1 MKPLYQTKSC
11 RLPQTGMLHSCLK
24 SQGSFKTQGGFSL
37 LELLVAAAV
46 ILVLVAG
53 AYSRYMELAI
63 DAERAAFKGVI
74 GWLQAGINMEMGH
87 ALTQGGM
94 QNLEHLEHSNPMAL
108 VLRVIE
114 PPSNYLG
121 ELNQQQALGVEPGF
135 WYFDLHQKS
144 LIYRVRY
151 DQNLEGID
159 KLDNNKLSFILKLVY
174 SPADN
179 YKGRRVIRRVRL
191 QPSHKDFW
199 KTPLGSGWKPRD

>member
-1 MKPLYQTKSC
+1 MKPLYQTRSC
-11 RLPQTGMLHSCLK
+11 RLQQTGIPPFCQK
-24 SQGSFKTQGGFSL
+24 SQRDCKYQGGFSL
-37 LELLVAAAV
+37 LELLVSAV
-46 ILVLVAG
+46 IILVLVAG
-53 AYSRYMELAI
+53 AYMRYMELAI

-74 GWLQAGINMEMGH
+74 GWLQAGMNMEMGH

-108 VLRVIE
+108 VLKVME

-121 ELNQQQALGVEPGF
+121 ELDQQQALAAEPGF

-159 KLDNNKLSFILKLVY
+159 KLDNNKLSFVLKLVY
-174 SPADN
+174 SPADS